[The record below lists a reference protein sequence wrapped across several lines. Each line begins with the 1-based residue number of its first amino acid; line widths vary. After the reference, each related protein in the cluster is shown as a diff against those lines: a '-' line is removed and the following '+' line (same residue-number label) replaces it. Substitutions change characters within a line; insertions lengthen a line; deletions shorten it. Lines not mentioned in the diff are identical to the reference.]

1 MSWFELSTIC
11 ALLLLSIISFCLQ
24 LRAISGCDYVRIH
37 FKSLNDNGIYF
48 NNDPYVGLGFF
59 HHQTFLNKD
68 TRDWDFDS
76 TCHKYN
82 PIDTLM
88 FAGGNLCS
96 AKLLSLISIGINGF
110 VFFGLFFMA
119 VMIARGMKVDNKA
132 RSAVWSILVSIVTAT
147 SLALQAIAFDKIHD
161 EGGICDRDS
170 YFPYEW
176 DEKFPFQIYP
186 QYAYFKFF
194 HDCSFG
200 PDGQSARASIFV
212 SASVCAVASFT
223 AAIAMLMQLSEDTK
237 VKGSHNTTL
246 TKGSFPLRMAMAD
259 DLTSI
264 ESGFITESDEDEH
277 GSDDEEGTG
286 APITVVL

>member
-1 MSWFELSTIC
+1 MSWFELSTI
-11 ALLLLSIISFCLQ
+11 SFCLQ
-24 LRAISGCDYVRIH
+24 LRALSGCDYVRIH

-59 HHQTFLNKD
+59 HHQTFVNKD

-82 PIDTLM
+82 PLEALM

-200 PDGQSARASIFV
+200 PDGQSARASINFLPLSSPYYALPLSNKSPPAARTNEPLNEHEILSNRFV
-212 SASVCAVASFT
+212 YFHFQFWRF
-223 AAIAMLMQLSEDTK
+223 LQ
-237 VKGSHNTTL
+237 L
-246 TKGSFPLRMAMAD
+246 TKFK
-259 DLTSI
+259 I
-264 ESGFITESDEDEH
+264 EFKLYNLNFEFD
-277 GSDDEEGTG
+277 
-286 APITVVL
+286 VFF